1 MAKYKIQIKGSV
13 QKDLSFYDKKT
24 NKRLIEAI
32 HKLKNDPYMGSK
44 KIFGASDLYRIR
56 VGQYRIIYQILKED
70 SLIMVYKVGHR
81 KNIYSR

>member
-32 HKLKNDPYMGSK
+32 YKFNHG
-44 KIFGASDLYRIR
+44 LYT
-56 VGQYRIIYQILKED
+56 
-70 SLIMVYKVGHR
+70 
-81 KNIYSR
+81 